1 MKTVAGEG
9 KKGRNSGGPAEGGPA
24 EGSSGGRVQ
33 RFWSMGLGLGFR
45 VKGSGQRFLGTKTE
59 TEQKENEE

>member
-9 KKGRNSGGPAEGGPA
+9 KMSEIWGGPAERGR
-24 EGSSGGRVQ
+24 SSGGFRV
-33 RFWSMGLGLGFR
+33 WGLGFW
-45 VKGSGQRFLGTKTE
+45 GSGQRFLGTKTE